1 MISSAVYSGVLR
13 RCLPS
18 SYNAREIK
26 REEYVRLVLVSL
38 LFIVN
43 IVLGNVSIKYC
54 SLALDQ
60 VPDIAWRYGVDCAMY
75 YASVD
80 GCRSVRFTRREAIR
94 ESVFDTRS
102 HYWRGYDGLQ
112 GRSASFVA
120 GLCSDQG
127 HAVWYR
133 RSADQLFCFND
144 QGHRDQAAVVFWK
157 QAFSSATVDYCR
169 CSPLL

>member
-18 SYNAREIK
+18 YYNAREIK

-60 VPDIAWRYGVDCAMY
+60 V
-75 YASVD
+75 
-80 GCRSVRFTRREAIR
+80 
-94 ESVFDTRS
+94 
-102 HYWRGYDGLQ
+102 
-112 GRSASFVA
+112 
-120 GLCSDQG
+120 
-127 HAVWYR
+127 
-133 RSADQLFCFND
+133 
-144 QGHRDQAAVVFWK
+144 AAVVVALRSRLCDVLC
-157 QAFSSATVDYCR
+157 QRGRLSFSTFYSERSYPGECI
-169 CSPLL
+169 